1 MRSGFIGEQCRSVA
15 AWMENLAAE
24 KIRAM
29 STPPVLSFVYSED
42 DEAAAR
48 YVRQKVKACKRVG
61 IVPQPLKYPAR
72 FGSIAYDIP
81 FRVAVR
87 EACYTSDGVII
98 QEPFPD
104 GLGGL
109 EVRRWLSRTISP
121 EQDVDGLY
129 HRHGFMPCTALG
141 IYFLLRSLYGDAMTG
156 RRAVVIGRSKA
167 VGLPIAE
174 MLSRRMDMD
183 TLVLHSKSAASH
195 WQAVARAPVVIS
207 AVGQPGVV
215 GMLAGQQAGRTI
227 IDVGFTVGEDGKIHG
242 DVDPE
247 LAKTSR
253 VTPVPGG
260 VGPLTVAALMLNTA
274 YGHSPLD
281 LWTEM
286 DRLGAR

>member
-1 MRSGFIGEQCRSVA
+1 MRSGFIGEQCRAVA
-15 AWMENLAAE
+15 AWMEKMAAE
-24 KIRAM
+24 KIRTM

-48 YVRQKVKACKRVG
+48 YVRQKVKACERVG
-61 IVPQPLKYPAR
+61 VTPQPIKYPVR

-81 FRVAVR
+81 FQSSVR

-98 QEPFPD
+98 QEPFPEGLD
-104 GLGGL
+104 GL
-109 EVRRWLSRTISP
+109 EARRWLSRTLYP

-129 HRHGFMPCTALG
+129 YRHGCMPCTALG
-141 IYFLLRSLYGDAMTG
+141 IYFLLRYLHGNALAG

-174 MLSRRMDMD
+174 MLSRELDMD
-183 TLVLHSKSAASH
+183 ILVLHSKSAVSH
-195 WQAVARAPVVIS
+195 WQAASRAPVVIS
-207 AVGQPGVV
+207 AVGKPGVV
-215 GMLAGQQAGRTI
+215 GMQAGQQAGRTI
-227 IDVGFTVGEDGKIHG
+227 IDVGFTVGKDGKIHG

-274 YGHSPLD
+274 YGYSPFD

-286 DRLGAR
+286 DRQGVH

>member
-1 MRSGFIGEQCRSVA
+1 MRSGFIGEQCRTVA
-15 AWMENLAAE
+15 AWMERMAAE
-24 KIRAM
+24 RIRA
-29 STPPVLSFVYSED
+29 TDAHPVLSFVYSED

-61 IVPQPLKYPAR
+61 ITPDPIKYQAR
-72 FGSIAYDIP
+72 FGSKTFDIP
-81 FRVAVR
+81 FRTAFR
-87 EACYTSDGVII
+87 KACLTADGVII
-98 QEPFPD
+98 QEPFSD
-104 GLGGL
+104 GLDGL
-109 EVRRWLSRTISP
+109 ETRRWMARLLLP
-121 EQDVDGLY
+121 NQDVDGLY
-129 HRHGFMPCTALG
+129 YRHGCMPCTALG
-141 IYFLLRSLYGDAMTG
+141 IYFLLRYLHGDALVG

-174 MLSRRMDMD
+174 MLSREMDMD
-183 TLVLHSKSAASH
+183 TVVLHSKSAVSH
-195 WQAVARAPVVIS
+195 WQAAARAPVVIS

-227 IDVGFTVGEDGKIHG
+227 IDVGFTVGEGGKIHG

-281 LWTEM
+281 LWVEM
-286 DRLGAR
+286 DRKGAR